1 MMAIAIGLCVVTASA
16 GNAFAKDK
24 GMHGAVS
31 AITLPK
37 DAAGTSAAVPGSIEI
52 TVTDK
57 ATKAE
62 TKTSYPLSD
71 SVSVTVKGEPGKLS
85 DIAVGDK
92 IGFTLADGKVATIK
106 KGRAPKK
113 PA

>member
-1 MMAIAIGLCVVTASA
+1 MMAIAIGLCVITATA

-24 GMHGAVS
+24 PLHGAVS

-37 DAAGTSAAVPGSIEI
+37 AAEGSTAAVPGSIEI
-52 TVTDK
+52 TTTDK

-71 SVSVTVKGEPGKLS
+71 SVSVTVKGDPGKLS
-85 DIAVGDK
+85 DVAVGDK
-92 IGFTLADGKVATIK
+92 IAFTLTDGKVSTIK

-113 PA
+113 PV